1 MTGDA
6 VSWDEEWAALKR
18 EAGEGRGLRLASAGG
33 GGSDGGSGDL
43 KSKRSV
49 WTTAG
54 REVQSLRGDIKK
66 ALAKLE
72 QEQQGLG
79 TGGSG
84 VQSAAAQ
91 QDVYRSWKR
100 YLEALSGRCGAVQ
113 ARMEKAGGELYGND
127 AAVKGSFSK
136 LSQQYA
142 DTPAVGGRQQGK

>member
-1 MTGDA
+1 M
-6 VSWDEEWAALKR
+6 SWDDEWAALKR
-18 EAGEGRGLRLASAGG
+18 EAADGRGLQLASAGG
-33 GGSDGGSGDL
+33 GSWQGGSGDGSGDV

-54 REVQSLRGDIKK
+54 REVQSLRGDIAK
-66 ALAKLE
+66 ALTKLE
-72 QEQQGLG
+72 DEQQGLG
-79 TGGSG
+79 AGASG

-100 YLEALSGRCGAVQ
+100 YLEALSGRCGAIQ
-113 ARMEKAGGELYGND
+113 AQMEKAGGALYGND

-136 LSQQYA
+136 LSQKYE